1 MAAII
6 IINIIYYYLL
16 YTSSELF
23 ELEREGITWNENLKR
38 GLYGTEFVEERRE
51 QQVRIKTNQTERV

>member
-6 IINIIYYYLL
+6 IINIIHYYLL

-23 ELEREGITWNENLKR
+23 ELEREGITWNENLER

-51 QQVRIKTNQTERV
+51 QQGVV